1 MKINLRKTVTA
12 VLLVAG
18 GHAAVLANPLE
29 VELRNLLDNHP
40 GLKAARLTSAAAGDR
55 VRAAT
60 GALYPKLTLAGD
72 AGKEDIS
79 STSYSNFATSEKSIP
94 QDSLLNRRKL
104 SLVAEL
110 NLFNG
115 GRDSATIRLAETET
129 AIQEA
134 NLKALTQ
141 DVLLESLVAYL
152 QMARFQTLIGLAK
165 LNEQT
170 TQQQLE
176 LEAKR
181 VDGGGGIAVDV
192 LQART
197 RLQIVRERRVFYEQG
212 LRDAM
217 ANYEQVFGRAPDVL
231 TLQDLQYFEQQ
242 LPKTIADAT
251 TRGIE
256 KSARLQAAV
265 LQIEKSKSLIEMEKS
280 GFMPK
285 LDLVALQGKDRN
297 AMQLANREEKS
308 VLLRLNWQLFSGGE
322 TMARM
327 SAAVKDSEE
336 AFERDALARNKVRE
350 AIRISWN
357 QVINGSE
364 RLELLDSAAGISR
377 DVMNNRKRL
386 RDAGK
391 ESAVIVLDA
400 EVEYFGVLFNKVNA
414 MYDTR
419 IGSYRLLASMGE
431 LSPENLGLDG
441 SFKLPVRPL
450 SVELEKIA
458 APISR
463 PL

>member
-1 MKINLRKTVTA
+1 MKINLRQTVAA

-29 VELRNLLDNHP
+29 VELRNVLDNHP
-40 GLKAARLTSAAAGDR
+40 GLKAARLTAAAAGDR
-55 VRAAT
+55 VRAAN
-60 GALYPKLTLAGD
+60 GALYPKVTLAGD
-72 AGKEDIS
+72 AGKEKIS
-79 STSYSNFATSEKSIP
+79 STGFNPTTGEKLPAP
-94 QDSLLNRRKL
+94 QESSLDRQKL
-104 SLVAEL
+104 SLAAEL

-115 GRDSATIRLAETET
+115 GRDSASIRVAETEL

-134 NLKALTQ
+134 NFKALTQ
-141 DVLLESLVAYL
+141 DVIQESLIAYL
-152 QMARFQTLIGLAK
+152 QVARYQTLIGLAK

-176 LEAKR
+176 LESKR

-212 LRDAM
+212 LRDAL
-217 ANYEQVFGRAPDVL
+217 ANYEQVFGRAPDL
-231 TLQDLQYFEQQ
+231 QTIQDLQYFEQQ
-242 LPKTIADAT
+242 LPKSIADAMN
-251 TRGIE
+251 RGIE
-256 KSARLQAAV
+256 NSARLRAAV
-265 LQIEKSKSLIEMEKS
+265 LQIDKTKSLIDIEKS
-280 GFMPK
+280 GLMPR
-285 LDLVALQGKDRN
+285 LDLVMTRANDRN
-297 AMQLANREEKS
+297 AQQVAQREETS
-308 VLLRLNWQLFSGGE
+308 ALLRFNWLLFSGGD

-336 AFERDALARNKVRE
+336 ASERDALARNKVRE